1 VAVLPSGTI
10 EGTHVTLH
18 NIRHIEYRTA
28 TEFTPRYYDKT
39 FDLQHL
45 ESVDMISSYW
55 TGEAI
60 ARLFV
65 SLGFGGS
72 A

>member
-1 VAVLPSGTI
+1 
-10 EGTHVTLH
+10 
-18 NIRHIEYRTA
+18 
-28 TEFTPRYYDKT
+28 
-39 FDLQHL
+39 L

-60 ARLFV
+60 VRLFV
-65 SLGFGGS
+65 SLGFGGP